1 MLWLKLCFLHR
12 CCKFEW
18 DFCFEI
24 GLNGGIKANWTFPR
38 GELRMTAVLRS
49 ECSTGGEP
57 RLSSLLYA
65 GSLSPLHF
73 LCLLSSFS
81 FESASACER
90 ARVPGSDLVSK
101 VKWIRGVTPKT
112 DFWPRQPH
120 MPRCTA
126 PPPICA
132 GNTQRKQKAAWL
144 CWGGV
149 TNWE

>member
-24 GLNGGIKANWTFPR
+24 GLNGGINAIPQ
-38 GELRMTAVLRS
+38 GEFRMTAVLRS

-57 RLSSLLYA
+57 RLSSLLYT

-73 LCLLSSFS
+73 LCLLSSFN
-81 FESASACER
+81 FESASVCER

-101 VKWIRGVTPKT
+101 VKWIRRRTPKM
-112 DFWPRQPH
+112 DFWPRQLH
-120 MPRCTA
+120 MPRCAA

-132 GNTQRKQKAAWL
+132 ENEQRKQKAAQM
-144 CWGGV
+144 CCGGV
-149 TNWE
+149 TNWV